1 MRLSLMTS
9 LLFLTTALSRGQSA
23 NSIYPLTE
31 EKKVKRKNKM
41 PQKWRLPHGLH
52 RN

>member
-9 LLFLTTALSRGQSA
+9 LFLTTALSRGQSA

-31 EKKVKRKNKM
+31 EKK
-41 PQKWRLPHGLH
+41 
-52 RN
+52 